1 MCPANLLGEIVLN
14 PDEHTITNTSYE
26 IEGFEK
32 LLRLISD
39 ELCCGHWL
47 YRGVSKKEFKLIPSL
62 GRNKFLS
69 VEELLWKEAKML
81 RVAFGSE
88 IDQSASNHSD
98 INQLLRAQHHG
109 APTRLMDWTSSLLTA
124 AYFESVP
131 ISDDIDTGFKIYAV
145 HACPQSATDTHFNV
159 HDLSQV
165 CFFKGYLN
173 GSIVKISTDDGRT
186 SLKDELEKRGT
197 IFLRGSD
204 ISPRVSAQQGYVSLQ
219 SNLKIPLDDQ
229 LSDNVTNCVE
239 IVFPASARQEFQE
252 RLFQFGIRKR
262 SLFPDDDALFTGINQ
277 EEIVREILEGKCKAD
292 ELENVSVKF

>member
-1 MCPANLLGEIVLN
+1 MIDT
-14 PDEHTITNTSYE
+14 DENNITNTTYE

-32 LLRLISD
+32 LLWLISD
-39 ELCCGHWL
+39 KLCCGHWL
-47 YRGVSKKEFKLIPSL
+47 YRGVSKREFRLIPSL
-62 GRNKFLS
+62 GRDKNLS
-69 VEELLWKEAKML
+69 VEELLRKEAKML

-88 IDQSASNHSD
+88 IDQSASAHSD

-124 AYFESVP
+124 AYFASVP
-131 ISDDIDTGFKIYAV
+131 LTGQKDTGFKIYAA

-165 CFFKGYLN
+165 CFYKGYLSGPN
-173 GSIVKISTDDGRT
+173 VKISTDDGRN
-186 SLKDELEKRGT
+186 SLKDELDKRGT

-219 SNLKIPLDDQ
+219 SDLKRPLNEQ

-239 IVFPASARQEFQE
+239 IIFPASARQEFQE

-277 EEIVREILEGKCKAD
+277 EEFVREILEMKCKAH
-292 ELENVSVKF
+292 ELKAANICL